1 MLMQNPE
8 GVYRNLV
15 QIQSLSGAED
25 MDVQTGFD
33 SPIMKRKFL
42 QRSPQKSFLQS
53 PTKVLED
60 QKDENH
66 SDDEKDE
73 EEPNLPQPNFMRMI
87 KMNAEEWPYIV
98 CK

>member
-1 MLMQNPE
+1 MQNPE

-15 QIQSLSGAED
+15 QIQSLRGAED
-25 MDVQTGFD
+25 MDVQTGFA
-33 SPIMKRKFL
+33 SPIMKRKL
-42 QRSPQKSFLQS
+42 LEASPQKSFQQS
-53 PTKVLED
+53 PTKVVED
-60 QKDENH
+60 RKDEKH
-66 SDDEKDE
+66 LVDEEDE